1 MTFKNLKVMIK
12 CDYEL
17 IQLRGKI
24 VNNTNLAY
32 SYQDYE
38 WNLPEWTYIAE
49 EMSKVFR
56 FTTEERYQFENS
68 NTAKFIATIPF
79 EAGCEEPERTA
90 IAHLC
95 IYVAE
100 QRGFQKYYA
109 HLPSDDEDVFNR
121 LSRILTFKG
130 GNSEIINHGMNV
142 LALIMIEGY
151 RRSMKCDKENNI
163 YNPLVSGNW
172 NYQLIKNKLIWE
184 INKKVIPNLDWIL
197 SNNSLG
203 IW

>member
-24 VNNTNLAY
+24 VDNTNLAY

-38 WNLPEWTYIAE
+38 
-49 EMSKVFR
+49 
-56 FTTEERYQFENS
+56 
-68 NTAKFIATIPF
+68 
-79 EAGCEEPERTA
+79 
-90 IAHLC
+90 
-95 IYVAE
+95 
-100 QRGFQKYYA
+100 
-109 HLPSDDEDVFNR
+109 
-121 LSRILTFKG
+121 
-130 GNSEIINHGMNV
+130 
-142 LALIMIEGY
+142 MIEGY